1 MMKWGYEGSK
11 KFIGGNPVEKI
22 IQSSRDISEV
32 LAVDLN
38 ACNNYSN
45 GLEATEVLD
54 LPALLIFGELDKMVN
69 IEVGKVSD
77 LLYDLMTSTKAKKFR
92 AGFIKT
98 DGSYRV
104 GKFDLLN
111 RSTWRQTDGT
121 MYKRKGKKRT
131 TDADEYI
138 LAHDLEK
145 KAPRNISVKRLKW
158 FSVGKKVYKINRLE
172 INDDITIVMFDKVK
186 FNALKT
192 LMTKG
197 DINE

>member
-1 MMKWGYEGSK
+1 MT
-11 KFIGGNPVEKI
+11 
-22 IQSSRDISEV
+22 Q
-32 LAVDLN
+32 
-38 ACNNYSN
+38 
-45 GLEATEVLD
+45 
-54 LPALLIFGELDKMVN
+54 VN

-111 RSTWRQTDGT
+111 RSTWKQSDGT

-131 TDADEYI
+131 TDPDEYI
-138 LAHDLEK
+138 LAHDLDK

-158 FSVGKKVYKINRLE
+158 FSVGKKVYKINHLAEDSNVRIFE
-172 INDDITIVMFDKVK
+172 FGKVYKKQENK
-186 FNALKT
+186 FVEQEHLLLALSGFQNQEHWYK
-192 LMTKG
+192 
-197 DINE
+197 

>member
-1 MMKWGYEGSK
+1 VMYIVVHITAVIYWSATLTPKQLTNRSTMIQTNIQVGS
-11 KFIGGNPVEKI
+11 V
-22 IQSSRDISEV
+22 
-32 LAVDLN
+32 
-38 ACNNYSN
+38 SN
-45 GLEATEVLD
+45 
-54 LPALLIFGELDKMVN
+54 
-69 IEVGKVSD
+69 
-77 LLYDLMTSTKAKKFR
+77 LLYDLLTSTKAKKFR
-92 AGFIKT
+92 AGFTKVN
-98 DGSYRV
+98 GEYRV

-111 RSTWRQTDGT
+111 RSTWKQTDGT

-172 INDDITIVMFDKVK
+172 VNEDITIVMFDKIK
-186 FNALKT
+186 FNHLKL

>member
-1 MMKWGYEGSK
+1 MIQTNIQVGS
-11 KFIGGNPVEKI
+11 V
-22 IQSSRDISEV
+22 
-32 LAVDLN
+32 
-38 ACNNYSN
+38 SN
-45 GLEATEVLD
+45 
-54 LPALLIFGELDKMVN
+54 
-69 IEVGKVSD
+69 
-77 LLYDLMTSTKAKKFR
+77 LLYDLLTSTKATKFR
-92 AGFIKT
+92 AGFTKVN
-98 DGSYRV
+98 GEYRV

-111 RSTWRQTDGT
+111 RSTWKQTDGT

-138 LAHDLEK
+138 LAHDLDK

-172 INDDITIVMFDKVK
+172 VNEDITIVMFDKVK
-186 FNALKT
+186 FTALKK

>member
-1 MMKWGYEGSK
+1 MT
-11 KFIGGNPVEKI
+11 
-22 IQSSRDISEV
+22 Q
-32 LAVDLN
+32 
-38 ACNNYSN
+38 
-45 GLEATEVLD
+45 
-54 LPALLIFGELDKMVN
+54 VN

-111 RSTWRQTDGT
+111 RSTWKQTDGT
-121 MYKRKGKKRT
+121 MYQRKGKKRT
-131 TDADEYI
+131 TDPDEYI
-138 LAHDLEK
+138 LAHDLDK

-172 INDDITIVMFDKVK
+172 LNNTITIAIFEKVK
-186 FNALKT
+186 FNHLKL
-192 LMTKG
+192 LMKKG
-197 DINE
+197 TINE

>member
-1 MMKWGYEGSK
+1 MH
-11 KFIGGNPVEKI
+11 FQNN
-22 IQSSRDISEV
+22 QSTRS
-32 LAVDLN
+32 
-38 ACNNYSN
+38 
-45 GLEATEVLD
+45 T
-54 LPALLIFGELDKMVN
+54 MTQVN

-98 DGSYRV
+98 NGEYRV

-111 RSTWRQTDGT
+111 RSTWKQTDGT

-131 TDADEYI
+131 TNPDEYI
-138 LAHDLEK
+138 LAHDLDK

-158 FSVGKKVYKINRLE
+158 FSVGKKVYE
-172 INDDITIVMFDKVK
+172 INHLELSDDITLVMFEKVK
-186 FNALKT
+186 FTELKK
-192 LMTKG
+192 LLSGEYKDLKAYKLKG

>member
-1 MMKWGYEGSK
+1 
-11 KFIGGNPVEKI
+11 
-22 IQSSRDISEV
+22 
-32 LAVDLN
+32 
-38 ACNNYSN
+38 
-45 GLEATEVLD
+45 
-54 LPALLIFGELDKMVN
+54 
-69 IEVGKVSD
+69 
-77 LLYDLMTSTKAKKFR
+77 MTSTKAKKFR

-98 DGSYRV
+98 NGEYRV

-111 RSTWRQTDGT
+111 RSTWKQTDGT

-138 LAHDLEK
+138 LAHDLDK

-172 INDDITIVMFDKVK
+172 VNDDITIVMFDQVK
-186 FNALKT
+186 FNHLKL

>member
-1 MMKWGYEGSK
+1 ML
-11 KFIGGNPVEKI
+11 F
-22 IQSSRDISEV
+22 R
-32 LAVDLN
+32 
-38 ACNNYSN
+38 
-45 GLEATEVLD
+45 
-54 LPALLIFGELDKMVN
+54 
-69 IEVGKVSD
+69 
-77 LLYDLMTSTKAKKFR
+77 STKFR
-92 AGFIKT
+92 AGFTKVN
-98 DGSYRV
+98 GEYRV

-111 RSTWRQTDGT
+111 RSTWKQTDGT

-138 LAHDLEK
+138 LAHDLDK

-172 INDDITIVMFDKVK
+172 VNDDITIVMFDQVK
-186 FNALKT
+186 FNHLKL